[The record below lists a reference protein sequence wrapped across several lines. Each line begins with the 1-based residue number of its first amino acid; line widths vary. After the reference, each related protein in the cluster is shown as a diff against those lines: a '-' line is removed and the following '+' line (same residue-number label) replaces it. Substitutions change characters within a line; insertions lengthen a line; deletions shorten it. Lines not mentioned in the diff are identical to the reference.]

1 VGYHFAEGREMREE
15 KYHRLFRT
23 LLTIVVAVSLS
34 GCDWVLFDS
43 KGQIGIE
50 QRNLIIT
57 ATLLMLIVVVPVI
70 FMTILFAWRYRSSN
84 KDATYAPE
92 WAHSHKIEATSG
104 ASLA

>member
-1 VGYHFAEGREMREE
+1 MREE

-50 QRNLIIT
+50 QRNLTIFVTPRIIPT
-57 ATLLMLIVVVPVI
+57 SDKSDYEDARLRLRERLSGLDLKPKSEPEQT
-70 FMTILFAWRYRSSN
+70 RSLN
-84 KDATYAPE
+84 EP
-92 WAHSHKIEATSG
+92 
-104 ASLA
+104 

>member
-1 VGYHFAEGREMREE
+1 MREE

-50 QRNLIIT
+50 QRIPEQHLGGNDRGMRN
-57 ATLLMLIVVVPVI
+57 ARYSGMGS
-70 FMTILFAWRYRSSN
+70 LFG
-84 KDATYAPE
+84 KCP
-92 WAHSHKIEATSG
+92 
-104 ASLA
+104 